1 MPRAKITMKDND
13 TPSNRIGRRAF
24 LQLATAG
31 AIQLSMKDIGKTAP
45 ASTMGV
51 VVHSYASWWNSIV
64 PSARYPGFKDAVDM
78 LQHCHSIGAAGIQ
91 VMVRDW
97 DKAFVNRF
105 RSVNDKLGMYLEGSI
120 WLPASDSDVE
130 AFDRD
135 VARAREAGAT
145 VIRTVCLNGRRYENF
160 HTAQEFSEFKK
171 KAVASLERAER
182 VVRKHKV
189 KLAVENHKD
198 WRAAELIDVL
208 DQIGSEWLGV
218 TLDFGNSISLIE
230 DPMDVINTL
239 APRAFSTHVK
249 DMGVA
254 EYEDGF
260 LLSEVPLGQG
270 LLDIPLMFEICRKH
284 NPSITFNLEMITRD
298 PLKIP
303 CLTDTYWNVF
313 EGVSGRELAATLRMV
328 KTKRFKTALPTVSQL
343 PDEERLAVEE
353 QNILESFRYVNAMK

>member
-1 MPRAKITMKDND
+1 MNDND
-13 TPSNRIGRRAF
+13 KQDHKIGRRAF

-31 AIQLSMKDIGKTAP
+31 AIHLSMKNIGKIQLANG
-45 ASTMGV
+45 MGV
-51 VVHSYASWWNSIV
+51 VVHSYASRWNSKV
-64 PSARYPGFKDAVDM
+64 PSSKYPGFKDAIEM
-78 LQHCHSIGAAGIQ
+78 LQHCHSIGATGIQ
-91 VMVRDW
+91 VIVKGW
-97 DKAFVNRF
+97 DKGFADRF
-105 RSVNDKLGMYLEGSI
+105 NDVREKLGMYLEGSI
-120 WLPASDSDVE
+120 WLPASDAEVE

-135 VARAREAGAT
+135 VASAKAAGAS

-160 HTAQEFSEFKK
+160 HTAQEFKEFKRN
-171 KAVASLERAER
+171 ALASLERAER
-182 VVRKHKV
+182 VVRKHGV

-198 WRAAELIDVL
+198 WRASELIGIL

-230 DPMDVINTL
+230 DPMEVVNTL
-239 APRAFSTHVK
+239 APRAYSTHVK

-270 LLDIPLMFEICRKH
+270 LLDLPLMFEICKKH

-303 CLTDTYWNVF
+303 CLTDTYWEVF
-313 EGVSGRELAATLRMV
+313 EGVGGRELAGTLRMV
-328 KTKRFKTALPTVSQL
+328 KEKRFTPALPTVSQL
-343 PDEERLAVEE
+343 SPEERLAVEE
-353 QNILESFRYVNAMK
+353 QNILESFRYVNSMK